1 MKNRNILV
9 AFVVLVAIIAGVLIF
24 KNRSKIVPKVNPTAT
39 PSIQTQIESKF
50 KGLVI
55 PADAEKVE
63 LKNVSGG
70 SGMGIATRSEI
81 LADLPTPSG
90 GQFYQ
95 VWLGNGGKTVLLGNL
110 KMAKGGWL
118 LNYSSSVYPGYNKVI
133 VTMGGK
139 SILEG
144 SF

>member
-1 MKNRNILV
+1 MKTRDILV
-9 AFVVLVAIIAGVLIF
+9 AFIVIVVIVAGVLVI
-24 KNRSKIVPKVNPTAT
+24 KNRSKVSPKVNPTAT

-63 LKNVSGG
+63 LKDVSGG

-81 LADLPTPSG
+81 LADLPTLSG

-95 VWLGNGGKTVLLGNL
+95 AWLGNGGKTVFLGNL
-110 KMAKGGWL
+110 KMAKGGWI
-118 LNYSSSVYPGYNKVI
+118 LNYNSSVYPGYDKVT
-133 VTMGGK
+133 VTAGGK
-139 SILEG
+139 HILEG